1 MSQVTTQKRYAL
13 QIRLTDWDG
22 NEAHSLYE
30 HFALAGEDL
39 NYR

>member
-1 MSQVTTQKRYAL
+1 MLR
-13 QIRLTDWDG
+13 IRLTDWAG

-30 HFALAGEDL
+30 HFSLSGEDL